1 MIIRIISVSFVWL
14 WILLFLVQNPTMADP
29 TRDVWFG
36 IGSDGIESLTNHDVT
51 SGQVNAL
58 AIHPQNADIV
68 YAGASEGGVWKSTDG
83 GNHWTVLTDFSL
95 MRTIPGGKQKATLS
109 IGSLALDLDPTNPDI
124 IIYAGT
130 GDPNIACCYQGAG
143 LGVFRSTDGGIT
155 WTPMGANVAQASCQ
169 NSAMSQRVVNRIAV
183 RRGTPALV
191 YAATDLG
198 LYQYTEDGSDCWRPL
213 STGLPSSSKVI
224 DLAIDPASNLYAAI
238 WSEGIFK
245 STDGGSSWTE
255 LTTGLPSSGFGRM
268 ALAISPVQSS
278 VLYAGYDANGRYRL
292 FKTATAGTSWDEL
305 PNPPNPPESLQLDF
319 NNALAVSTR
328 SSTFI
333 YVGQTGLW
341 GAFDGGTTGG
351 MNDYSVS
358 PPITGRSWYNLSWSL
373 ADPNPLRRGLDL
385 HSDLHAITF
394 AAPGSF
400 PASNS
405 VAEILYL
412 ANDGGVTRG
421 VINDVGVITWE
432 AKTKGLA
439 IGQCG
444 TVGTAPSNAG
454 GVACGRWHNG
464 NQLTETTGLAWVP
477 VGGGDGFQTTIDAVS
492 DPRTLYYNCNAGS
505 GGGGALCRATIIL
518 ATCSAS

>member
-1 MIIRIISVSFVWL
+1 MLEAPFKLYWQPAKNQNVPDSTATMRISSITLSFVWL
-14 WILLFLVQNPTMADP
+14 WILLLLVQNPTMADP
-29 TRDVWFG
+29 TRDAWFG
-36 IGSDGIESLTNHDVT
+36 IGSDGIERTNHDVT

-83 GNHWTVLTDFSL
+83 GNHWTALADFSL
-95 MRTIPGGKQKATLS
+95 VRTIPGGKQKATLS
-109 IGSLALDLDPTNPDI
+109 IGSLALDPANPD

-130 GDPNIACCYQGAG
+130 GDPNIACCYQGVG
-143 LGVFRSTDGGIT
+143 LGVFRSTDGGIA
-155 WTPMGANVAQASCQ
+155 WTPMGANLAQASCQ

-198 LYQYTEDGSDCWRPL
+198 LYQYAEDGSDCWRPL

-245 STDGGSSWTE
+245 RTDGGSSWTE
-255 LTTGLPSSGFGRM
+255 LTTGLPSSGFGRI

-278 VLYAGYDANGRYRL
+278 VLYAGYDGNGRYRI
-292 FKTATAGTSWDEL
+292 FKTATAGSSWDEL
-305 PNPPNPPESLQLDF
+305 PNPPSDGQLDF

-333 YVGQTGLW
+333 YVGQIGLW
-341 GAFDGGTTGG
+341 GAFDGGTAGG
-351 MNDYSVS
+351 KNDYGVS
-358 PPITGRSWYNLSWSL
+358 PPATGRSWYGLSCCL
-373 ADPNPLRRGLDL
+373 ADSNPLRRGLDL
-385 HSDLHAITF
+385 HADLHAIVF

-400 PASNS
+400 PASTS
-405 VAEILYL
+405 VAEILYV

-421 VINDVGVITWE
+421 LSTTW
-432 AKTKGLA
+432 
-439 IGQCG
+439 
-444 TVGTAPSNAG
+444 V
-454 GVACGRWHNG
+454 
-464 NQLTETTGLAWVP
+464 
-477 VGGGDGFQTTIDAVS
+477 
-492 DPRTLYYNCNAGS
+492 
-505 GGGGALCRATIIL
+505 
-518 ATCSAS
+518 